1 MRYILSAFLVLML
14 AGASFA
20 GSVAAPETPA
30 ILVDGNGNDTRTH
43 PLPVTGDL
51 GVEIG
56 SITVDVFP
64 VYSDA
69 SGNPATATVDA
80 NNRAVINIGSD
91 SVGIKTSVDT
101 VNASVGTVKTS
112 VDTVNTSVGTV
123 KTSVDTVNTSVGTV
137 KTSVD
142 SVKSSVDL
150 TTAAV
155 SSSTLPANEVS
166 TQTIT
171 LVANTS
177 QEITSLLP
185 AAKTREWICISAMDS
200 EKDFWVQFGSAAA
213 INSSRLVHEW
223 ASFPITEAVSVH
235 VIASEAFDLYI
246 CEGGK

>member
-1 MRYILSAFLVLML
+1 
-14 AGASFA
+14 
-20 GSVAAPETPA
+20 
-30 ILVDGNGNDTRTH
+30 
-43 PLPVTGDL
+43 
-51 GVEIG
+51 
-56 SITVDVFP
+56 
-64 VYSDA
+64 
-69 SGNPATATVDA
+69 VDA
-80 NNRAVINIGSD
+80 NNRAVVNIGSD

-101 VNASVGTVKTS
+101 VNTSVGTVKTS

-150 TTAAV
+150 ATTAV

-235 VIASEAFDLYI
+235 VIASESFDLYI